1 LHDAPDIDA
10 VKFEERI
17 KKLVENLTDPAIL
30 VEPLLFIR
38 RVSLSCV
45 VRQS

>member
-1 LHDAPDIDA
+1 

-17 KKLVENLTDPAIL
+17 KELVENLTDTAIL

-38 RVSLSCV
+38 RVSLSCI
-45 VRQS
+45 VRQG